1 MSDRKDI
8 LIQETAIAGSSGTT
22 IGRTIRVAG
31 CDEVSVNL
39 TVTVTA
45 ATLQGTFIIAGTND
59 DTRAWDG
66 AGVLPA
72 LSSGTNSTLPT
83 GITYSAGVFTLN
95 NPSIGTSEVVVT
107 FGSGNFPKY
116 LRPSWVFTSGGGVVG
131 VSATVAAWST

>member
-1 MSDRKDI
+1 MPDRKDI

-22 IGRTIRVAG
+22 IGRTIRVAN

-45 ATLQGTFIIAGTND
+45 STLQGTFIIAGTND

-66 AGVLPA
+66 VGVLPA
-72 LSSGTNSTLPT
+72 LTSGTNSVLPT

-107 FGSGNFPKY
+107 FASFPKY
-116 LRPSWVFTSGGGVVG
+116 IRPSWVLTSGGGTVS
-131 VSATVAAWST
+131 VSATVSAWST